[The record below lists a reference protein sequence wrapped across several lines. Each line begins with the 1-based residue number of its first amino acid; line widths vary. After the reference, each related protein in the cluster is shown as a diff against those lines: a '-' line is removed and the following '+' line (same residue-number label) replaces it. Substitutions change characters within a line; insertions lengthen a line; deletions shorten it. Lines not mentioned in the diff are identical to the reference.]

1 MVAAVAVLN
10 PARRGPVCVCVCAYM
25 RHARGLSQPTE
36 RHRDTL
42 YAKVHARVPRI
53 VLIAWC
59 VPQEKV
65 KFATTITFVC
75 VCACVLDCEWS
86 SSNIPIVGIAVA
98 CESQ

>member
-10 PARRGPVCVCVCAYM
+10 PARRRPVFVCVCAYM

-36 RHRDTL
+36 RHTDTL

-65 KFATTITFVC
+65 KFATAITF